1 MTPTRYSPPGRASS
15 AAASPIQSTAFS
27 GSTRNCH
34 TVSGLAA
41 IVSSR
46 STDISVVVSML
57 PSLLSFRFPL
67 ERLEPGVPEAFE
79 ERLEV
84 LEALGPRPVQAP
96 RSVAPLAHEP
106 RLLQDGQVLRDR
118 R

>member
-15 AAASPIQSTAFS
+15 AAVSPIQRIAFS

-46 STDISVVVSML
+46 STDNSVVVCML
-57 PSLLSFRFPL
+57 PSLLSFCFPL
-67 ERLEPGVPEAFE
+67 ERLEPDVPERLQ
-79 ERLEV
+79 ERLQLV
-84 LEALGPRPVQAP
+84 EALGARLVQAP
-96 RSVAPLAHEP
+96 RSVPPLAHE
-106 RLLQDGQVLRDR
+106 
-118 R
+118 